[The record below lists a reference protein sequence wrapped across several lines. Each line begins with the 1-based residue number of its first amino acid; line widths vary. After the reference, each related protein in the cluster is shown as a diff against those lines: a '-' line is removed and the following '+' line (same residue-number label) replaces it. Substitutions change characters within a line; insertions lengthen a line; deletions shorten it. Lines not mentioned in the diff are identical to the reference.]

1 MLESFGARWRRAG
14 GPATDAHPVERV
26 SSQPCAASWRVS
38 SIARFLAALNSR
50 SKAFQLFGTLALQRL
65 QKDGAR
71 ARGDPRPADALHLGP
86 RAPAA
91 RSAWPPTGRSRRV
104 RRCPSNSRHRPAS
117 WRAAVPEAD
126 ATPFALRALQSRACS
141 KPCRRTPTTTQRT
154 RARPRR
160 VPRVPARTRRRRRLS
175 RRPLRPHAAVP
186 VARRRAACRAPGRHR
201 LLPAHPADPGGGR
214 LPVGVVPGALSG
226 VPRMNPP
233 PRHLAARRPLAHRQP
248 TARRCAL
255 GSQYTRRRG

>member
-1 MLESFGARWRRAG
+1 M
-14 GPATDAHPVERV
+14 
-26 SSQPCAASWRVS
+26 
-38 SIARFLAALNSR
+38 
-50 SKAFQLFGTLALQRL
+50 
-65 QKDGAR
+65 
-71 ARGDPRPADALHLGP
+71 
-86 RAPAA
+86 
-91 RSAWPPTGRSRRV
+91 

-233 PRHLAARRPLAHRQP
+233 PRHLAARRPLAHRRP
-248 TARRCAL
+248 TARRCASAS
-255 GSQYTRRRG
+255 GSRSTRRRGRRSSASASTSRPPASAPASSTWPRRASAILRGGRRAGYFAVLLAPPRPPPAAPRRPRDVYVARARLRVCAGSRALCAAPRCTSGKNFVRMCMYRGNISR

>member
-1 MLESFGARWRRAG
+1 MLGRTRARWRRAG

-26 SSQPCAASWRVS
+26 ASQPCAASWRVT
-38 SIARFLAALNSR
+38 SIARLAALNAR
-50 SKAFQLFGTLALQRL
+50 SKAFQLFGTLGRS
-65 QKDGAR
+65 KDFKR
-71 ARGDPRPADALHLGP
+71 WRWRSRRPTPRRRPHLGP

-91 RSAWPPTGRSRRV
+91 RSAWPPTARSRRV
-104 RRCPSNSRHRPAS
+104 RRM
-117 WRAAVPEAD
+117 
-126 ATPFALRALQSRACS
+126 
-141 KPCRRTPTTTQRT
+141 
-154 RARPRR
+154 
-160 VPRVPARTRRRRRLS
+160 PARTRRRRRLS

-214 LPVGVVPGALSG
+214 LPVGVVPGAVSG

-255 GSQYTRRRG
+255 GSQCTRRRG